1 MLFLSTVSHSKL
13 AVSSCFPKIQLDQTL
28 LNTHYVQ
35 KSVLGPGISDEIR
48 THPFTEGA
56 SGLIEKKTCL
66 VGELSGS
73 YGNTK

>member
-1 MLFLSTVSHSKL
+1 M
-13 AVSSCFPKIQLDQTL
+13 
-28 LNTHYVQ
+28 
-35 KSVLGPGISDEIR
+35 LGPGISDEIR
-48 THPFTEGA
+48 TSPFTEGA